1 MMYSKGKKNQ
11 HTKFYEYEVFVI
23 FLLAASFCSPNG
35 SVWIVI
41 EAFPRSR
48 VEPLL
53 PSCDR
58 AVRRSCKDPTAEWG
72 RAESQWGPY

>member
-23 FLLAASFCSPNG
+23 FLLAASFCSLNG

-41 EAFPRSR
+41 EAFPRSC
-48 VEPLL
+48 VESLL

-72 RAESQWGPY
+72 RAEPQWGPY